1 MSVVNWGKPKLEI
14 AAYEN
19 GALPAN
25 PTWTT
30 LPEPVTDTTELAT
43 EEGDKVEAIEEGG
56 GVVDTYRKKSK
67 YSLSFELFEKKGETK
82 PIEDNDGVIDT
93 TYAIRLTPEDTTNN
107 GYLMKKCSVSCLN
120 TWKSADGGRWKY
132 TFDALV
138 PDDGSK
144 MLERYVAS
152 TTNSTADSSSEEA

>member
-1 MSVVNWGKPKLEI
+1 MSVINWGKPKIEI
-14 AAYEN
+14 CAYVN
-19 GALPAN
+19 GAFPAN
-25 PTWTT
+25 PTWVAVS
-30 LPEPVTDTTELAT
+30 EPVTDTTELAT

-67 YSLSFELFEKKGETK
+67 YSLSFELFEKKGEEK
-82 PIEDNDGVIDT
+82 PIEDTDGVIDT
-93 TYAIRLTPEDTTNN
+93 TYAIRLTPEDATNN
-107 GYLMKKCSVSCLN
+107 GYIMKKCSVSCLN

-144 MLERYVAS
+144 MLDRFIATTAS
-152 TTNSTADSSSEEA
+152 ADQTE